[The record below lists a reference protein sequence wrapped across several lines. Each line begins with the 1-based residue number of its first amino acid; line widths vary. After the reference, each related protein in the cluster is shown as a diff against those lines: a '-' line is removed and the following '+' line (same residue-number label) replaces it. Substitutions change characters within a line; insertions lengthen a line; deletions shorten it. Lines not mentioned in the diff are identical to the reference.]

1 LTVLGSGVFFSG
13 ILGSGSIFFSGSIFC
28 SGLIFGGTTM
38 QYFYKAFKNLLIKVI
53 LKTLLAYSIKL

>member
-13 ILGSGSIFFSGSIFC
+13 ILGSGSIFC